1 MFNKLLVEL
10 QDNMYGFALSLTA
23 DRDAAEDLTQETTLK
38 ILSNRDKYRSND
50 NFKAW
55 VFTVMRNLFINNYH
69 RLVRKRNMMDDTPEL
84 PYNTPQHDTA
94 GMYNNPYHELSL
106 QDINNAIETLNE
118 ELRETFSMYVS
129 GYKYKEIADILE
141 LPIGTVKSRIF
152 LARRQLRDILSDYY

>member
-1 MFNKLLVEL
+1 MNYKTICT
-10 QDNMYGFALSLTA
+10 ALRFRSRPT
-23 DRDAAEDLTQETTLK
+23 AEDLTQETTLK
-38 ILSNRDKYRSND
+38 LLSNRDKYRSND

-69 RLVRKRNMMDDTPEL
+69 RLVRKRNMMDDTPDL